1 MAPSETVYGAIP
13 VVDPESSQSK
23 PQGHEAG
30 KLEEQVDLDLDTTSS
45 EEREA
50 RRRRWLTLTL
60 VSISALAAFIVLCVG
75 AANSYLVHPV
85 VVPELTDDFTEAVV
99 EGHELTTEFD
109 EDDDED
115 DEDDGDDTA
124 VSQYKYDDDPYV
136 FNDEDDVDDWP
147 APTPSRSPTRA
158 PNHEPPGS
166 ASEPA
171 YEPEPATSYAGFG
184 KAAGVVDGDGLR

>member
-1 MAPSETVYGAIP
+1 METVYGAIP

-23 PQGHEAG
+23 PQD
-30 KLEEQVDLDLDTTSS
+30 KLEEKEDYDLDLDTSS

-50 RRRRWLTLTL
+50 RQRRWLTLTL
-60 VSISALAAFIVLCVG
+60 VSISALAAFIFLCVG

-85 VVPELTDDFTEAVV
+85 VVPELTDDFTEAAV
-99 EGHELTTEFD
+99 EGHQLTTEFD
-109 EDDDED
+109 EDDDKD

-158 PNHEPPGS
+158 PNHAPP
-166 ASEPA
+166 AFEPA

-184 KAAGVVDGDGLR
+184 KGSDIVDGDDLR